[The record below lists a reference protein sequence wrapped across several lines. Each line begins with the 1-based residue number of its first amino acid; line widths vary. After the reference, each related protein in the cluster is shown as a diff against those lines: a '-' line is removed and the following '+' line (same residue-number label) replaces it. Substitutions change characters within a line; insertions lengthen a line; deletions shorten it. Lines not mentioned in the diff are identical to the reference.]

1 MEQIKDNKVQSKG
14 IALMTALLMAGF
26 AAVGVIG
33 TTAVVKPEW
42 LPGIVKAPI
51 LYFSVFLDIMIIP
64 FVIDELWW
72 VIPFIFAP
80 MLLGIIYILSRLA
93 RGGG

>member
-1 MEQIKDNKVQSKG
+1 MVLKMEGNEKFTVFFGAI
-14 IALMTALLMAGF
+14 LF